1 MMVGCD
7 LGKSGP
13 YTMAEFDRITHVPG
27 LMGGRPTI
35 RGMRV
40 TVGMILDHLAN
51 GYTIDQILDAFSYL
65 EREDIEQAVRYARRR
80 LDEPDFDLAS

>member
-1 MMVGCD
+1 MDRVP
-7 LGKSGP
+7 K
-13 YTMAEFDRITHVPG
+13 FDRITQVPG

-51 GYTIDQILDAFSYL
+51 GYSIERILEDFAYL

-80 LDEPDFDLAS
+80 LDEPDYDLAS

>member
-1 MMVGCD
+1 MTSA
-7 LGKSGP
+7 L
-13 YTMAEFDRITHVPG
+13 EFDRITHVPN

-51 GYTIDQILDAFSYL
+51 GYSIERILADYDYL
-65 EREDIEQAVRYARRR
+65 ERADIEQAVRYARRR

>member
-1 MMVGCD
+1 
-7 LGKSGP
+7 
-13 YTMAEFDRITHVPG
+13 MAEFDRITHVPG

-40 TVGMILDHLAN
+40 TVGMILDQIAN
-51 GYTIDQILDAFSYL
+51 GYSIDQILDAYSYL

-80 LDEPDFDLAS
+80 LDEPDYDLAS

>member
-1 MMVGCD
+1 MEWQE
-7 LGKSGP
+7 
-13 YTMAEFDRITHVPG
+13 MAEVDRITHVPG

-40 TVGMILDHLAN
+40 TVGMILDQIAN
-51 GYTIDQILDAFSYL
+51 GYSIDQILDAYSYL

-80 LDEPDFDLAS
+80 LDEPDYDLAS

>member
-1 MMVGCD
+1 MDRV
-7 LGKSGP
+7 P
-13 YTMAEFDRITHVPG
+13 EFDRITQVPG

-51 GYTIDQILDAFSYL
+51 GYSIERILEDYDYL

-80 LDEPDFDLAS
+80 LDEPDYDLAS

>member
-1 MMVGCD
+1 MMEWQE
-7 LGKSGP
+7 
-13 YTMAEFDRITHVPG
+13 MAEFDRITHVPG

-40 TVGMILDHLAN
+40 TVGMILDQIAN
-51 GYTIDQILDAFSYL
+51 GYSIDQILDAYSYL

-80 LDEPDFDLAS
+80 LDEPDYDLAS